1 MRSRLLPL
9 LAVTAATAFATWGT
23 RQLLAT
29 ARRSRAHPA
38 RPALE
43 TWEYEGGNLH
53 PQETRS
59 LQQQLG

>member
-1 MRSRLLPL
+1 MKSRLLPL
-9 LAVTAATAFATWGT
+9 LAVTAVAAFATWGT

-29 ARRSRAHPA
+29 ARRSRAHHA

-43 TWEYEGGNLH
+43 TWESEGGNLH

>member
-1 MRSRLLPL
+1 MRNRLLPL
-9 LAVTAATAFATWGT
+9 LAVSVVTA
-23 RQLLAT
+23 LAT
-29 ARRSRAHPA
+29 LGARRLIANGRTRRVHPA

>member
-1 MRSRLLPL
+1 MRNRLLPL
-9 LAVTAATAFATWGT
+9 LAISAMTALATLGA
-23 RQLLAT
+23 RQLIAN
-29 ARRSRAHPA
+29 ARTRRARPP